1 MILRVVFFALMAMG
15 LAGLGGVVWVST
27 RPPADA
33 QAAAPA
39 VVVKANVLA
48 VARAVRAGSL
58 IKNEDVTV
66 KAIASSDVTPDL
78 SIDTPEARH
87 ATAGAMVRRSLAA
100 GDVIRAGDVLHP
112 GDHGFL
118 AAVLGAGM
126 RAVSVGVDA
135 VTGSAGLIW
144 PGDRVD
150 LILTQTIADAT
161 QPIGRRVAAET
172 VLTDTRVI
180 AIDHTL
186 VQGGDSGNANDTQAH
201 TVTLEVSQ
209 AQAERVS
216 VAVRLGKLSLSVRSA
231 EGAPEGTKIA
241 DAPNT
246 TWASDVS
253 PALIGK
259 NTPVVVPSMIRVFQ
273 GAGDA
278 KEFKF

>member
-15 LAGLGGVVWVST
+15 LAGLGGVAWVST
-27 RPPADA
+27 RPPPEAH
-33 QAAAPA
+33 AAAPA
-39 VVVKANVLA
+39 VVVTTNVLA
-48 VARAVRAGSL
+48 VGRPVRAGSL

-66 KAIASSDVTPDL
+66 KAIANADLRPDL

-87 ATAGAMVRRSLAA
+87 SMAGAMVRRSLAP
-100 GDVIRAGDVLHP
+100 GDIIRAADVLHP

-126 RAVSVGVDA
+126 RAVTVGVDA
-135 VTGSAGLIW
+135 ITGSAGLIW

-150 LILTQTIADAT
+150 LILTQTLPDAT

-186 VQGGDSGNANDTQAH
+186 VQGGDSGNANDAQAR

-216 VAVRLGKLSLSVRSA
+216 VAIRLGKLSLSVRSA
-231 EGAPEGTKIA
+231 EGAA
-241 DAPNT
+241 DGARVAAAPNT

-253 PALIGK
+253 PALIG
-259 NTPVVVPSMIRVFQ
+259 NATPVVVPNTMRVFQ